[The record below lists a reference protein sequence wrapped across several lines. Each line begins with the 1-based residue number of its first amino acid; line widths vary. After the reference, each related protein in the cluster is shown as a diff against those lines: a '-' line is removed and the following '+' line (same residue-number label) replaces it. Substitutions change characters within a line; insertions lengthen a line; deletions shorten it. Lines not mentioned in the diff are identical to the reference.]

1 MTKKVLLLILLLGKW
16 TTSIGQNDSITNY
29 LTLNA
34 NEVNLEKVNYQFNK
48 SFYENDVFFF
58 GFVHG
63 SEIPQKLDVELLKDL
78 NKNGVRYYAPEIDY
92 SLAYF
97 FNEYLISGNGL
108 ILDFACNQY
117 RNRVPQDASIQFKN
131 KWKAIYEYNNSITN
145 VERITVLGLDKEFSK
160 DLTLTHIAFIAPEK
174 NTGIPIVDSLKYF
187 KNLNIKEIN
196 IISGKPVFKS
206 GKSWDYFFATE
217 KTTFLNRFTAE
228 YKKDSLLILKAFAE
242 KSDDLK
248 HIMSQPQNT
257 NRERIIYHNFNRLGL
272 PLILKKEKIYLN
284 YGYFHIHQKT
294 INGVMPV
301 AGLIKENKEIGVVSI
316 VGMLTESEC
325 LKGSKFKYTQP
336 IIIKET
342 KFKGASYNGYKT
354 SKTWD
359 GDHLFERV
367 NGIKWLKII
376 SKDNQVMLFQLNETN
391 SPFFDNMLFA
401 DFSRGG
407 KKWEVEKGAVTNDYF
422 QYILLI
428 KNSKPNI
435 PLEEEND
442 LLTKPKLH

>member
-1 MTKKVLLLILLLGKW
+1 MTKKVFLLILLLGVW

-34 NEVNLEKVNYQFNK
+34 NVINLEKVNYQFNK

-58 GFVHG
+58 GFIHG

-78 NKNGVRYYAPEIDY
+78 NKNGVQYYAPEIDY

-97 FNEYLISGNGL
+97 FNEYLISGNEL

-217 KTTFLNRFTAE
+217 KTTFMNRFTAE
-228 YKKDSLLILKAFAE
+228 YKKDSL
-242 KSDDLK
+242 
-248 HIMSQPQNT
+248 
-257 NRERIIYHNFNRLGL
+257 
-272 PLILKKEKIYLN
+272 
-284 YGYFHIHQKT
+284 
-294 INGVMPV
+294 
-301 AGLIKENKEIGVVSI
+301 SI
-316 VGMLTESEC
+316 
-325 LKGSKFKYTQP
+325 
-336 IIIKET
+336 
-342 KFKGASYNGYKT
+342 
-354 SKTWD
+354 
-359 GDHLFERV
+359 
-367 NGIKWLKII
+367 
-376 SKDNQVMLFQLNETN
+376 
-391 SPFFDNMLFA
+391 
-401 DFSRGG
+401 
-407 KKWEVEKGAVTNDYF
+407 
-422 QYILLI
+422 
-428 KNSKPNI
+428 
-435 PLEEEND
+435 
-442 LLTKPKLH
+442 